1 MSFRSIVRDVR
12 DGFGSLSRRSFDVRL
27 SGHHSRGKSQSSI
40 NDLSDNHPSL
50 VIQNSR
56 WANLPPELLFD
67 VIKRLEES
75 ESTWPARKHVVACAA
90 VCRSWRSM
98 CKEIVRT
105 PESCGKLTFPVSLK
119 QPGPRDVTIQCFI
132 KRDKSNLTYHLYLC
146 LSPGKSLKTNLL
158 RGHLPN
164 AYLGEQLPNHI
175 TFLDEYD
182 KDQESY
188 PIESGFAAALLVEN
202 GKFLLSAKRTRRTTC
217 TEYVISMDADNITR
231 SSNTYI
237 GKLRS
242 NFLGTKFIIYDTQPP
257 YSGAQI
263 PQPGRSSRRFYS
275 KKVSPKMPSGSYNI
289 AHITYELNVLGTR
302 GPRRMHCVMHS
313 IPASSLEPGGSVPGQ
328 PELLLPPRSLEDSF
342 RSMSFSKSLDHS
354 AEFSSSRFSE
364 IMRAAT
370 SATDAPD
377 SEKSKL
383 PLVLKNKSP
392 RWHEQLQCWC
402 LNFRGRV
409 TIASVK
415 NFQLIAAPPVAG
427 TSQPPQP
434 PPPDHDKVILQF
446 GKVGKDMFTMDYRY
460 PLSAFQAFAICL
472 SSFDTK
478 LACE

>member
-12 DGFGSLSRRSFDVRL
+12 DGFGSLSRRGFDVRL
-27 SGHHSRGKSQSSI
+27 SGHHNRGKSQGSV
-40 NDLSDNHPSL
+40 NDLSDSNQAVL

-75 ESTWPARKHVVACAA
+75 ESSWPARKHVVACAA

-119 QPGPRDVTIQCFI
+119 QPGSRDGTIQCFI
-132 KRDKSNLTYHLYLC
+132 KRDKSNLTYHLFLC
-146 LSPGKSLKTNLL
+146 LSP
-158 RGHLPN
+158 
-164 AYLGEQLPNHI
+164 
-175 TFLDEYD
+175 
-182 KDQESY
+182 
-188 PIESGFAAALLVEN
+188 AALLVEN

-217 TEYVISMDADNITR
+217 TEYVISMDPDNISR
-231 SSNTYI
+231 SSSTYI

-257 YSGAQI
+257 HSDTHI
-263 PQPGRSSRRFYS
+263 PPPGRSSRRFNS
-275 KKVSPKMPSGSYNI
+275 QKVSPKVPSGSGSYNI
-289 AHITYELNVLGTR
+289 ARITYELNVLGTR
-302 GPRRMHCVMHS
+302 GPRRMHCIMHS

-328 PELLLPPRSLEDSF
+328 PELLLPSHSLEDSF
-342 RSMSFSKSLDHS
+342 RSISFSKSMDRS
-354 AEFSSSRFSE
+354 TEFSSSRFSE
-364 IMRAAT
+364 IMGAAIT
-370 SATDAPD
+370 SDVAE

-383 PLVLKNKSP
+383 PLVLKNKAP

-402 LNFRGRV
+402 LNFKGRV

-415 NFQLIAAPPVAG
+415 NFQLIAAQQPPVAPPPPPAAG
-427 TSQPPQP
+427 TSQPAQSE
-434 PPPDHDKVILQF
+434 HDKVILQF